1 MKHPEDHPRRILLAV
16 TGLSPQIV
24 TETVYALAVAPV
36 PPRRLFV
43 PTEIRLITTKEG
55 AESAKLSLLHPD
67 SGWFHRLCADYELP
81 PIAFEPEHIRVLED
95 AAGRPLDDIRTPAD
109 NTRAADTITE
119 VVRELTRD
127 GESAL
132 HVSIAGGRKTM
143 GFYLGYALSLY
154 GRTQDRLS
162 HVLVSSPYESHPE
175 FYYPPPRSMLIHTSG
190 RNGRPYDARDA
201 EVNLA
206 EIPFVRLREG
216 LNPGLMEGTASFS
229 EVVAEAQRALPPLG
243 LELDPGN
250 CMVTAGSEPFQMR
263 PAHFAF
269 YWMLAER
276 ARRGRPGAHWSEC
289 GIEQE
294 LLDYYGR
301 VVNPAS
307 GDYER
312 AERAYARG
320 VTAEN
325 VNPTKAHIKEVLEAA
340 PGPLAGGA
348 VPRQG
353 AGAHSR
359 HAVPPFRSGPAAA
372 RDSHCGRQGCGTGRW
387 GRESGQLSR
396 GAIVMQ
402 PMQQMKY
409 EVRFLTPA
417 FLGNAEQSG
426 QWRTPP
432 FKALL
437 RQWWRVAYAAKKEFR
452 VDVRQMRRDEGLL
465 FGNAW
470 LSHEE
475 NGRTVKDFCKS
486 LVRMRLNRWTVGELR
501 RWDGLEQE
509 TVFHPGSPEDQMP
522 GWTARISGIRAARW
536 SWRYQARQAE
546 RGNQVR
552 RDRDLGDC
560 GSRRLC

>member
-43 PTEIRLITTKEG
+43 PTEIRLTTTKEG

-127 GESAL
+127 TETAL

-162 HVLVSSPYESHPE
+162 HVLVSSPYESHPQF
-175 FYYPPPRSMLIHTSG
+175 FYPTTTSQVIYTPPPQ
-190 RNGRPYDARDA
+190 NRPYDTREAT
-201 EVNLA
+201 VTLA

-216 LNPGLMEGTASFS
+216 FNPGLMEGTASFS

-243 LELDPGN
+243 LELDPRN
-250 CMVTAGSEPFQMR
+250 CMVTAGGESFVMR

-276 ARRGRPGAHWSEC
+276 ARRGRPGVHWSELD
-289 GIEQE
+289 IKQD

-301 VVNPAS
+301 VVNKNS

-320 VTAEN
+320 ITAEN
-325 VNPTKAHIKEVLEAA
+325 VNPTKAHIKKDLERRLGRRRAGPYLIKTLEWV
-340 PGPLAGGA
+340 PGTRYRRFCLDLP
-348 VPRQG
+348 P
-353 AGAHSR
+353 
-359 HAVPPFRSGPAAA
+359 HA
-372 RDSHCGRQGCGTGRW
+372 
-387 GRESGQLSR
+387 
-396 GAIVMQ
+396 I
-402 PMQQMKY
+402 
-409 EVRFLTPA
+409 
-417 FLGNAEQSG
+417 
-426 QWRTPP
+426 
-432 FKALL
+432 
-437 RQWWRVAYAAKKEFR
+437 
-452 VDVRQMRRDEGLL
+452 
-465 FGNAW
+465 
-470 LSHEE
+470 
-475 NGRTVKDFCKS
+475 
-486 LVRMRLNRWTVGELR
+486 
-501 RWDGLEQE
+501 
-509 TVFHPGSPEDQMP
+509 
-522 GWTARISGIRAARW
+522 RISDGKVAG
-536 SWRYQARQAE
+536 SE
-546 RGNQVR
+546 DSG
-552 RDRDLGDC
+552 RDRDDDPEEQ
-560 GSRRLC
+560 S